1 MRLALILA
9 LLPASTDALLPISA
23 GRRAV
28 LRETA
33 AALAVAAAV
42 PPAVAA
48 ADVGATQPMESVD
61 VSAYQKIAGGGRY
74 ADLLVG
80 KGTEVNAGS
89 KVSLQWVLRRSNGYY
104 VDGSIKMLSAQSG
117 AVRVSDNFDEKDS
130 FVFTVGDGAA
140 MPGVNEG
147 IKGMRQGGKRRLV
160 LPVKQAYTLPI
171 DRSPGPLPDGYG
183 PRRQIE
189 RELQRQDP
197 YNYFYLEVEATRV
210 R

>member
-9 LLPASTDALLPISA
+9 LLPASTAALLPISA

-48 ADVGATQPMESVD
+48 ADGGATQPMESVD
-61 VSAYQKIAGGGRY
+61 VSAYQNIAGGGRY

-89 KVSLQWVLRRSNGYY
+89 KVSLQWVLRRSKGYY
-104 VDGSIKMLSAQSG
+104 VDGSIKLFVEHPLEGVAVFSRPDSPEGAHSAEPASG
-117 AVRVSDNFDEKDS
+117 
-130 FVFTVGDGAA
+130 
-140 MPGVNEG
+140 
-147 IKGMRQGGKRRLV
+147 
-160 LPVKQAYTLPI
+160 TL
-171 DRSPGPLPDGYG
+171 DQLGS
-183 PRRQIE
+183 Q
-189 RELQRQDP
+189 
-197 YNYFYLEVEATRV
+197 
-210 R
+210 